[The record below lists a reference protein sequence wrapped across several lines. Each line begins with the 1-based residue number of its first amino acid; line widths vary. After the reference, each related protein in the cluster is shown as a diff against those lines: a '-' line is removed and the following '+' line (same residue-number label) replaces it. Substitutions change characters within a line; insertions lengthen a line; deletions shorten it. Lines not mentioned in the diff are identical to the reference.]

1 MRLLVGVKA
10 GEVVESVGVFDH
22 GAPPGK
28 GKDGVLPV
36 EAAFYHI
43 REVRG

>member
-1 MRLLVGVKA
+1 VKA
-10 GEVVESVGVFDH
+10 GEVESVDVLCH

-43 REVRG
+43 RDVRV